1 MTVKSSSSPLPVLII
16 IVLAAASLIQLFAP
30 DLLHPGLTL
39 FLIGVVFLVLHSI
52 KWVREAITL
61 VTGWVLVGFGLS
73 LWGATLEAL
82 APLGPTLLL
91 FGLGLAFL
99 AIFIT
104 TTPDQ
109 TIDSR
114 KWPLVPG
121 ILLLLVGL
129 VISLEGA
136 IGRERFWSY
145 LVPLIPSVVAIWY
158 LVEWR
163 RGEAGNKE

>member
-1 MTVKSSSSPLPVLII
+1 MATRSSSSPLPVLII

-30 DLLHPGLTL
+30 NLLHPGLTL
-39 FLIGVVFLVLHSI
+39 FLIGVVFLVLHFI
-52 KWVREAITL
+52 NWVREAITL
-61 VTGWVLVGFGLS
+61 VTGWVLAGFGLS
-73 LWGATLEAL
+73 FWGMTLKAL
-82 APLGPTLLL
+82 APFGPTLVL

-104 TTPDQ
+104 TTPEE

-114 KWPLVPG
+114 RWPLVPG

-129 VISLEGA
+129 VISLEDT
-136 IGRERFWSY
+136 IGRERFWSV

-163 RGEAGNKE
+163 RGETGK